1 MNYKRKISAVLLI
14 SILFVIN
21 ATGGPRD
28 RFGTNAADEL
38 LIPVGSIGTSLG
50 GSNMAS
56 ITGIEAM
63 YWNPAGLSKINAQT
77 GEAMFSYMNYIADI
91 KMQYFGSVVR
101 IGSLGNLG
109 FSIRSLDFGAEELVT
124 NINFPEGTGEKF
136 SPTYIVGNLS
146 FARAM
151 TDKIYFGSTV
161 KLISESIADVSA
173 TSFAF
178 DFGLQYIAGSSGI
191 KFGIALKNLGPR
203 IKFDGP
209 GLDRSYNENGQ
220 TVVRRVTLQ
229 EFELPTNLEIG
240 LTYSASLGKENN
252 LNMSTSFQSSSYAS
266 DEYKFGLEYN
276 YNNSFFIRAATN
288 VYPEKEND
296 ENLFGPS
303 FGAGIK
309 YPVGNVRL
317 GFDYAYRIL
326 NTEGFNST
334 NQYFTVNIGF

>member
-1 MNYKRKISAVLLI
+1 MNYKLKISLVILILI
-14 SILFVIN
+14 SFIENIM
-21 ATGGPRD
+21 AGPRD

-56 ITGIEAM
+56 ITGIESM
-63 YWNPAGLSKINAQT
+63 YWNPAGLSKINSNT

-91 KMQYFGSVVR
+91 NMQYFGTVVR
-101 IGSLGNLG
+101 IGNLGNLG
-109 FSIRSLDFGAEELVT
+109 LSIRSLDFGSEELVT
-124 NINFPEGTGEKF
+124 TISSPEGTGEKF
-136 SPTYIVGNLS
+136 TPTYIVGNLS

-178 DFGLQYIAGSSGI
+178 DVGLQYIAGSSGI

-209 GLDRSYNENGQ
+209 GLDRSYTENGT
-220 TVVRRVTLQ
+220 TVIRRITLQ

-240 LTYSASLGKENN
+240 LTYNANLGNQNN
-252 LNMSTSFQSSSYAS
+252 INMSTSFQSSSYSS
-266 DEYKFGLEYN
+266 DEYKFGLEYI

-288 VYPEKEND
+288 VYPEKETD

-309 YPVGNVRL
+309 YPVGNIKL

-326 NTEGFNST
+326 NTDGFNST
-334 NQYFTVNIGF
+334 NQYFTLNIGF